1 MKLAQILGVQPSVVN
16 SRRVVG
22 GGRGG
27 GGGGS
32 EGGGAADDE
41 DSSSFPT
48 TGAVAEAKAAWCRA
62 ALALALAFFA
72 GPR

>member
-1 MKLAQILGVQPSVVN
+1 MSSPWLSTVEELLEEEEVVD
-16 SRRVVG
+16 S
-22 GGRGG
+22 